1 MFHKEHFCHISST
14 NRGCPQY
21 SIYVYK
27 TTDSV
32 ETMLTEGYFNEALLD
47 LQKNDVIAA
56 AIISETD
63 STEYERVYFRVTQR
77 TLDTVA
83 VQETHSA
90 LIDEVESNLQ
100 SQITTNANNIAK
112 LQTNKADKT
121 TDFETPITASNKG
134 ATMMEINNLVQLGNK
149 ITNCI
154 LQLPQI
160 DLSIQG
166 GELVLAS
173 GTKVYVAN
181 NGVSTLT
188 TSSELTYSTGAG
200 SGQYMIL
207 LNGANAIASANLASC
222 SSGTLAQRPTNTP
235 TSSGLYYA
243 TDTQTMYNTSNYGS
257 TWNSGTLTL
266 PIAIA
271 TVSNGKFTSVTPFNG
286 VGYIGTTLFSV
297 PDLLISIPNGRN
309 SDGTLNNVTNPQTD
323 VNFYTLESF
332 TRTEIFVGPTQLVAV
347 SPNTY
352 TYDFE
357 QNKVLTATGDQRT
370 IVKIGTVSNNGSTI
384 TGIDLDEPF
393 AAVDY
398 NEYVKD
404 LSNINKD
411 LSNIN
416 EVLEDKASLSEPQTI
431 DGEYTFTKTI
441 DSNATLGMQ
450 INQALDSNGT
460 TAWRVYDATNSRQIR
475 SLGFY
480 ANSKIYNRLSIVGKT
495 GVEGYLNFSMTD
507 DGTMNIELSGTSSG
521 AKEYLPPR
529 GDSGAS
535 FATTK
540 WVQRELGDYA
550 QNDLSNISAEG
561 IDTAVGWGIPD
572 YSAGVE
578 SSTVLP
584 SFTCDQDYLF
594 IFVARR
600 AAEMSGTLTIKID
613 NNLVAIITSDDYS
626 FAYLPLYVRKG
637 SVVTTSYSNL
647 TTASCTRFPL
657 LKGA

>member
-1 MFHKEHFCHISST
+1 MASFATQVQIR
-14 NRGCPQY
+14 RG
-21 SIYVYK
+21 
-27 TTDSV
+27 TDAENDAFTGAEGEV
-32 ETMLTEGYFNEALLD
+32 TMDLTEKTLRVHDGKRRGGTKIINEDYYGLLD
-47 LQKNDVIAA
+47 
-56 AIISETD
+56 
-63 STEYERVYFRVTQR
+63 R
-77 TLDTVA
+77 
-83 VQETHSA
+83 
-90 LIDEVESNLQ
+90 
-100 SQITTNANNIAK
+100 
-112 LQTNKADKT
+112 
-121 TDFETPITASNKG
+121 
-134 ATMMEINNLVQLGNK
+134 K

-160 DLSIQG
+160 GLSIQNG
-166 GELVLAS
+166 KLVLAS
-173 GTKVYVAN
+173 RTKVYVAN
-181 NGVSTLT
+181 NSITSLT
-188 TSSELTYSTGAG
+188 TSTELTYSTGAG

-207 LNGANAIASANLASC
+207 LNGANAITSANLASC

-271 TVSNGKFTSVTPFNG
+271 TVSNGQFTSVTPFNG

-297 PDLLISIPNGRN
+297 PGLLVSIPNGRN
-309 SDGTLNNVTNPQTD
+309 SDGTLNNVTNPQTN

-332 TRTEIFVGPTQLVAV
+332 TRTEIFAAPTQLVAV

-357 QNKVLTATGDQRT
+357 QNKVLAATGDQRT
-370 IVKIGTVSNNGSTI
+370 IVKIGTVSNNGTTI
-384 TGIDLDEPF
+384 TGIDINEPF

-398 NEYVKD
+398 NEYV
-404 LSNINKD
+404 KD

-431 DGEYTFTKTI
+431 DGKYTFTKTI

-450 INQALDSNGT
+450 INQALDSGGT
-460 TAWRVYDATNSRQIR
+460 TAWRVYDATSSRQIR

-480 ANSKIYNRLSIVGKT
+480 ANSKTYNRLSIVGST
-495 GVEGYLNFSMTD
+495 GIEGYLNFSMTD

-521 AKEYLPPR
+521 AKEYLPPK
-529 GDSGAS
+529 GANNAS

-550 QNDLSNISAEG
+550 ASSA
-561 IDTAVGWGIPD
+561 IPD

-613 NNLVAIITSDDYS
+613 NNLVAIITSDDYA

>member
-134 ATMMEINNLVQLGNK
+134 ATMAEINNLVQLGNK

-160 DLSIQG
+160 DLSIQSG
-166 GELVLAS
+166 KLVLAS

-200 SGQYMIL
+200 SGQYMIF
-207 LNGANAIASANLASC
+207 LNGAKAITSANLASC

-271 TVSNGKFTSVTPFNG
+271 TVSNGQFTSVTPFNG

-297 PDLLISIPNGRN
+297 PGLLVSIPNGRS
-309 SDGTLNNVTNPQTD
+309 SDGTLNNVTNPQTN

-332 TRTEIFVGPTQLVAV
+332 ARTEIFVGPTQLVAV

-357 QNKVLTATGDQRT
+357 QNKVLTDTGDQRT
-370 IVKIGTVSNNGSTI
+370 IVKIGTVSNNGTTI

-393 AAVDY
+393 AAVNY
-398 NEYVKD
+398 NQYV
-404 LSNINKD
+404 KD

-431 DGEYTFTKTI
+431 DGKYTFTKTI
-441 DSNATLGMQ
+441 DIDDTLGMQ
-450 INQALDSNGT
+450 INQALDTGGV

-480 ANSKIYNRLSIVGKT
+480 ANSKIYNRLSIVGGT

-507 DGTMNIELSGTSSG
+507 DGTMNIVLGGTSG
-521 AKEYLPPR
+521 VKEYLPSK
-529 GDSGAS
+529 GANNAS

-550 QNDLSNISAEG
+550 QNDLSNISEKG

-572 YSAGVE
+572 YSARVE
-578 SSTVLP
+578 SSTALP

-613 NNLVAIITSDDYS
+613 NNLVAIITSDDYA
-626 FAYLPLYVRKG
+626 FAYLPIYARKG
-637 SVVTTSYSNL
+637 SVITTSYSNL